1 MSPGRLLE
9 ATVYDR
15 FPRASGDEPATSATW
30 RCQGMVFP
38 ARAGMSRPRLV
49 HGHEVERFPRAS
61 GDEPVADFESIN
73 LVMFSPRER
82 G

>member
-1 MSPGRLLE
+1 
-9 ATVYDR
+9 
-15 FPRASGDEPATSATW
+15 
-30 RCQGMVFP
+30 
-38 ARAGMSRPRLV
+38 MSRPRLV